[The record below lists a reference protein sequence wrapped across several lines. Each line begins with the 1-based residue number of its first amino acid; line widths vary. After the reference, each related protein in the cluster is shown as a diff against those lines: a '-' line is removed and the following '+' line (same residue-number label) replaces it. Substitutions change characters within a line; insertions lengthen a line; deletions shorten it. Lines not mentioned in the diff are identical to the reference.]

1 VQSLVRT
8 LLGIIGAL
16 AISWF
21 LCRAFDRPHGEWLSW
36 AAVFLELA
44 GIAATALG
52 IIKSRFGYAPGEFLR
67 RAFNRIFR
75 KSVRGDAEIQLK
87 GVEMASTVGTP
98 EVITAQD
105 LPSRLAALEARVDR
119 MRMALE
125 QSMQRQLE
133 GVREEARELAAAIDA
148 RLRARDE
155 KEKAWLDGYSR
166 TLRRSRSFD
175 LC

>member
-1 VQSLVRT
+1 MA
-8 LLGIIGAL
+8 GAL

-21 LCRAFDRPHGEWLSW
+21 LCRAFGQPHGEWLKW
-36 AAVFLELA
+36 AAVCLELA

-52 IIKSRFGYAPGEFLR
+52 IVKSRFGIAPSEFLR
-67 RAFNRIFR
+67 RAFNRMFR
-75 KSVRGDAEIQLK
+75 KPVTGNAEIRLK
-87 GVEMASTVGTP
+87 GIEAASAVGTP

-133 GVREEARELAAAIDA
+133 GVRKEARELSAAIDA

-155 KEKAWLDGYSR
+155 KEKNELFEKHGLEAMGLAWIALGVLLSGPWI
-166 TLRRSRSFD
+166 
-175 LC
+175 